1 MRKFKKYVYSSKSF
15 EDCLET
21 TAIVADENNKD
32 FIIDIGFDEE
42 ISIYSGYLL
51 VSYEN
56 L

>member
-1 MRKFKKYVYSSKSF
+1 MRKFKKCVYSSKSF
-15 EDCLET
+15 DDCLKS
-21 TAIVADENNKD
+21 TAIIAEQNNEN
-32 FIIDIGFDEE
+32 FTIEFDEE